1 MDRGPFRTPQSTDRR
16 ATSRPEPA
24 NRPVE
29 ESQLR
34 NDTHTAQRTTAPHFV
49 AARKPSKAKR
59 IIISIVGVL
68 LVILLIVGGWFAWRM
83 ISGAA
88 SAPIDS
94 GKYQAVFFT
103 NGQVYFGKLQD
114 YNSGYF
120 KLTDI
125 FYLQTQSTSS
135 SESENPQE
143 TSTDQN
149 NVQLIKLGEE
159 IHGPEDTMIISKD
172 QVLFYEDLKS
182 DGKVARSIEQYKRR

>member
-24 NRPVE
+24 NRPLE

-34 NDTHTAQRTTAPHFV
+34 NDTHTAQRTTAPQFA

-59 IIISIVGVL
+59 IIISIVGAL
-68 LVILLIVGGWFAWRM
+68 FVILLIVGGWFAWRM
-83 ISGAA
+83 VSGTA

-114 YNSGYF
+114 YNGGYF

-135 SESENPQE
+135 SESENPQK